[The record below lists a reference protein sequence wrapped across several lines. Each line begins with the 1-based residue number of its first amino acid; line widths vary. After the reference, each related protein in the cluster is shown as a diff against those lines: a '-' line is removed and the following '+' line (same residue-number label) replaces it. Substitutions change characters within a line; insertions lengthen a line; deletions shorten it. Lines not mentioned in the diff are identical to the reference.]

1 MPGTLRAPTVKQPA
15 VPHQPGATPRKVV
28 GLGGATVMSFGGQ
41 GVAGMNCR
49 GVAGDCPVG
58 FAIYGKRGGVKRFGR
73 PRLL

>member
-1 MPGTLRAPTVKQPA
+1 
-15 VPHQPGATPRKVV
+15 
-28 GLGGATVMSFGGQ
+28 MSFGGQ

-58 FAIYGKRGGVKRFGR
+58 FAIYGKRGGVKRFER